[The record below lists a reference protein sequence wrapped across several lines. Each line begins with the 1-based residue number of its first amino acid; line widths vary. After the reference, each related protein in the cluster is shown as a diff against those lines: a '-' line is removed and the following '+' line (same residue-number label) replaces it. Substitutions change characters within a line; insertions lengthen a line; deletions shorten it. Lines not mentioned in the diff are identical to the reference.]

1 MLKFKK
7 EKIDIL
13 NSDLL
18 MMKQRGLW
26 VIIFKYPLR
35 LVRGTTHAVLNGFQW
50 LRTYDTIEQAMHDLT
65 CELCFPLSKLISLG
79 VHFVNL
85 YSMAS
90 TPQEL
95 RRLYNPIY
103 LLAFV
108 DWIKRGALR
117 GSFPNLGIETLINM
131 STNRGAST
139 GVDIT

>member
-26 VIIFKYPLR
+26 VVIFKSPLR
-35 LVRGTTHAVLNGFQW
+35 LGRSTVYAVLDGFQR

-65 CELCFPLSKLISLG
+65 CKLCFPLSKLISLG

-95 RRLYNPIY
+95 RRMYNPIH
-103 LLAFV
+103 LLVFV
-108 DWIKRGALR
+108 DWIKRRALR
-117 GSFPNLGIETLINM
+117 GSFPNIGIEALMNM
-131 STNRGAST
+131 SINNGAST

>member
-26 VIIFKYPLR
+26 VVVFKSPLR
-35 LVRGTTHAVLNGFQW
+35 IGRSTAHAVSNGFQW
-50 LRTYDTIEQAMHDLT
+50 LRTYDTIEQAMQDLT

-79 VHFVNL
+79 AHFVNL
-85 YSMAS
+85 YSVAS

-95 RRLYNPIY
+95 RRMYSPLHS
-103 LLAFV
+103 LVFV

-117 GSFPNLGIETLINM
+117 GSFPNIGIETLINM
-131 STNRGAST
+131 SANRGAST

>member
-26 VIIFKYPLR
+26 VVIFKSPLR
-35 LVRGTTHAVLNGFQW
+35 LGRRTAPAVLNGFQW
-50 LRTYDTIEQAMHDLT
+50 LRTYDTIEQAIQDLT

-95 RRLYNPIY
+95 RRMYNPIH
-103 LLAFV
+103 LLEFV
-108 DWIKRGALR
+108 DWVKRRTLQ
-117 GSFPNLGIETLINM
+117 GSFPNIGIETLMNINEHEYKQ
-131 STNRGAST
+131 RGIN
-139 GVDIT
+139 GC